1 MPTWSTTAGAKAPTV
16 EKPLLSNEIFSY
28 DKAFSNEWLDFP
40 DFKQALLDE
49 RRRLL
54 ERLDEIR
61 RKLDAYGELA

>member
-1 MPTWSTTAGAKAPTV
+1 MADVRALTG
-16 EKPLLSNEIFSY
+16 EKPLLSNEIISY
-28 DKAFSNEWLDFP
+28 DKASSSEWLDFT